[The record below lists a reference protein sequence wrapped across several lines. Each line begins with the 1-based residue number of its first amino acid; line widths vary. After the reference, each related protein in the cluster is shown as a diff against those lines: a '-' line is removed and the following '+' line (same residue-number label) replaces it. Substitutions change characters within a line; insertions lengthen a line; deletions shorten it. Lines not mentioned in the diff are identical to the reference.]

1 MRIVIT
7 LIIAI
12 VFSFGATID
21 TKIKS
26 SRQALQKTTLQIKG
40 LNVRLAKLA
49 KSITRLQK
57 DLSSIDKK
65 LLKIETLL
73 KDAQKQYS
81 QKLTEYN
88 LTKNDIEKL
97 TLKEK
102 TLKQQLVL
110 LITQSFSKSLL
121 LTSLQNP
128 TEEDVIKEE
137 ILKAIQKSA
146 DMHLKQ
152 VSQAYQ
158 DTKSKLT
165 QNQTKLVKLEKEIA
179 ELLRN
184 KEELKRLKSE
194 KSKKLAKLDEQ
205 KRRYNEEIKKLI
217 EQRKSLQKTLR
228 KLSILKESAKKS
240 TASAKVKVKKYG
252 EKSYKKIRTVRYR
265 GPKTIPPLEKFIII
279 KRYGV
284 YRDPIY
290 NIDIPN
296 ENVELKPIM
305 PNAKVRNVLNG
316 RVILAK
322 WTPHLKNVVIVKH
335 KNGLYT
341 IYAYLDKL
349 APYVK
354 KGRKIKRGYTIGR
367 VNNKLIFEVTKNNA
381 HINPLDL
388 IRIN

>member
-1 MRIVIT
+1 MRIVVTFIIT
-7 LIIAI
+7 I
-12 VFSFGATID
+12 VFSLGATID

-26 SRQALQKTTLQIKG
+26 SRQALHKTTSQIKG

-65 LLKIETLL
+65 LLQIETLL

-165 QNQTKLVKLEKEIA
+165 QNQTKLAKLEKEIA

-240 TASAKVKVKKYG
+240 TAFAKVKVKKYG

-354 KGRKIKRGYTIGR
+354 KGRKLKRGYTIGR

-381 HINPLDL
+381 HINPLEL